1 MSEERQQRQQ
11 VFMILFFVGI
21 VIAVGLA
28 VFFFTD
34 QEEQVSVEQ
43 AQEEQVS
50 VEPAQEERASIEL
63 AADFDFESVVDNSTA
78 YEMIGRNHLA
88 PDAPR
93 DYNSNPPSSG
103 NHNGRWVSPLGVY
116 DQLADDQVI
125 HNLEHGH
132 VWLSYRDIEDNE
144 ALTLLIAI
152 QQKYSDRVIVSYR
165 PENDNRIAASAWTR
179 LLVLDELDRAQIEA
193 FIIRHGDKAPESIL
207 EG

>member
-1 MSEERQQRQQ
+1 MPEERQQRQQ

-34 QEEQVSVEQ
+34 QEERISVEQ
-43 AQEEQVS
+43 TREEQALEYPAS
-50 VEPAQEERASIEL
+50 VEL
-63 AADFDFESVVDNSTA
+63 AADFDFESVVDNSSA
-78 YEMIGRNHLA
+78 YNVTERAHLP

-93 DYNSNPPSSG
+93 NYSSNPPTGG

-116 DQLADDQVI
+116 DQLADDQLL

-132 VWLSYRDIEDNE
+132 VWLSYRDIDDIE
-144 ALTLLIAI
+144 ALALLTAI
-152 QQKYSDRVIVSYR
+152 QQKYSDRAIVSYR